1 MPEASV
7 TDIHLCARCPRLLA
21 YRRVGEK
28 SAWKVGYKGSGH
40 FPGSFFHDKIAKPF
54 YRELAGP
61 KRSPLKNEVAS
72 LIADQPDNIAES
84 FHLALKN
91 HVLDPALAKHASR
104 LGTDQIMALAGGVA
118 AWARHLAA
126 FSKDWI
132 GSADGGKLDLS
143 EVFCD
148 PERKMKQS
156 FALPGGGSLTV
167 SGAFDA
173 LMVDRRAGRAMVL
186 EFKGFKPSREDEDFL
201 QAALYGLLI
210 EKETGIVPSCAVLY
224 LEEGEPEAFYSA
236 DTVRSSRRNLESLM
250 ETVCQVIAKLRDKG
264 RTRLPFSL
272 DRALCAVCPF
282 DSHCDIDWGARREPE
297 SIGPDP
303 ELDDA
308 EKAMKRLLSTLEI
321 LKLPARSDGYI
332 AGPRL
337 TRLKIKPD
345 LKKGVTVRKVMSR
358 AEDLQI
364 AMELKA
370 PPLIRAQAGHIS
382 IDIPRK
388 TNQPLTLLEVWEK
401 EKGSGKQRSRAAFP
415 IGMAIDGSVKWADLT
430 SPTMTSI
437 LVAGTAGSGKSVFL
451 RAALLG
457 MALNSGP
464 DQIRFTLIDPKR
476 VTFTDLSAVPH
487 LDGPVVMDLEPAL
500 QALERLVEDM
510 EQRYE
515 VFSETG
521 AIDIAE
527 YNSLHDPMAH
537 HVTIIDEYADLMI
550 EKEFKKQA
558 ELFIQRLC
566 QKGRAAGFHIILST
580 QRPDSK
586 VVTPLIK
593 ANLQLKVALKVT
605 TATNS
610 QIVLDEPGAERLM
623 GNGDMLVG
631 GAVPLMRLQGP
642 FSTKTER
649 EMVEQLY

>member
-1 MPEASV
+1 MPEATV

-21 YRRVGEK
+21 YRRTGEK
-28 SAWKVGYKGSGH
+28 GAWKVGYKGSGN
-40 FPGSFFHDKIAKPF
+40 FPGSFFHDKIARPF

-61 KRSPLKNEVAS
+61 KRSPLKTELAS
-72 LIADQPDNIAES
+72 LIAERPGNFAES

-118 AWARHLAA
+118 AWAKHLAA

-132 GSADGGKLDLS
+132 DSPDRSKIDIS

-148 PERKMKQS
+148 PERRMKHS
-156 FALPGGGSLTV
+156 FSLPGGGSLTV

-173 LMVDRRAGRAMVL
+173 LMVDRRTGRAIVV

-224 LEEGEPEAFYSA
+224 LEEEPEAFYSA
-236 DTVRSSRRNLESLM
+236 DTVRGSRRNLESLM
-250 ETVCQVIAKLRDKG
+250 ETVCQVIANARNKG
-264 RTRLPFSL
+264 KARLPFSQ
-272 DRALCAVCPF
+272 DRSLCAVCLF
-282 DSHCDIDWGARREPE
+282 DSRCDADWGARRESE
-297 SIGPDP
+297 TVRSDP
-303 ELDDA
+303 EPDDA
-308 EKAMKRLLSTLEI
+308 EKAMKRLLSTLEV

-337 TRLKIKPD
+337 TRLKIKPE

-401 EKGSGKQRSRAAFP
+401 EKDSGKKRSRAAFP
-415 IGMAIDGSVKWADLT
+415 IGMAIDGSVEWADLT

-457 MALNSGP
+457 MALNAGP
-464 DQIRFTLIDPKR
+464 DRIKFTLIDPKR

-487 LDGPVVMDLEPAL
+487 LDGPVIMDLEPAL
-500 QALERLVEDM
+500 QALERLAVEM
-510 EQRYE
+510 EERYD

-537 HVTIIDEYADLMI
+537 HVVIIDEYADLMI

-642 FSTKTER
+642 FPTKTER
-649 EMVEQLY
+649 EMVERLS